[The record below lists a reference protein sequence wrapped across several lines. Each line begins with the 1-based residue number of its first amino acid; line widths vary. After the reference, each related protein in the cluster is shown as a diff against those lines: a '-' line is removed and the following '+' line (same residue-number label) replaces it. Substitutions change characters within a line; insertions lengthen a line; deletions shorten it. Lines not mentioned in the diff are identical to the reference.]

1 MKSFFAVL
9 VVFFAVFFSGCV
21 QKKIDLNFQDESF
34 IAPDQEW
41 LVNGSLC
48 GF

>member
-34 IAPDQEW
+34 IFQVKFASMQEAEM
-41 LVNGSLC
+41 
-48 GF
+48 FF